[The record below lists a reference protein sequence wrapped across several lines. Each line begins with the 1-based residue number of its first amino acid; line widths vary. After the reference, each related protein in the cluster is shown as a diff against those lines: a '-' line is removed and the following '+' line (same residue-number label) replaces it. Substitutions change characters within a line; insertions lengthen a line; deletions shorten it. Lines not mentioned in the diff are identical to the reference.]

1 MPASRRSDDLT
12 ILIVAFVAMA
22 LLTVAAFVVAP
33 ADSSPRVIGSS
44 FSTRSDGA
52 KAAYLVLKQLGHAV
66 ERSYDP
72 IAAIGAEPGATTLIL
87 ASPAEEPSRQDVR
100 ALRSL
105 VENGALLLA
114 YGRSAAPFI
123 TDARRQDESELDDKT
138 REFSASIP
146 SSLTVDAPMVIA
158 RTIPAPQLEPRFVA
172 VFGSVSEPAV
182 VTARLGRGR
191 IVWSLDDTPITNEGL
206 PRASNVRLLANA
218 AGTPGERRI
227 LWDEHY
233 HGQRRSMW
241 SYFAG
246 TPLPWAGAQLVLA
259 ALVGLTAAARRRGPI
274 RARVIVPRTSPLEF
288 VDTMASL
295 YERAGAQRAA
305 VEGARAHLRRR
316 LGALSGVP
324 RSVSDHALAK
334 AAGARLGLDNER
346 VDGALQSAAELLRHG
361 VSRAAD
367 AVPVVAELQDLA
379 AAATQSR
386 TARTAGPKGPANT
399 YS

>member
-138 REFSASIP
+138 REFPHP
-146 SSLTVDAPMVIA
+146 S
-158 RTIPAPQLEPRFVA
+158 
-172 VFGSVSEPAV
+172 
-182 VTARLGRGR
+182 
-191 IVWSLDDTPITNEGL
+191 
-206 PRASNVRLLANA
+206 
-218 AGTPGERRI
+218 
-227 LWDEHY
+227 
-233 HGQRRSMW
+233 
-241 SYFAG
+241 
-246 TPLPWAGAQLVLA
+246 
-259 ALVGLTAAARRRGPI
+259 
-274 RARVIVPRTSPLEF
+274 
-288 VDTMASL
+288 
-295 YERAGAQRAA
+295 
-305 VEGARAHLRRR
+305 
-316 LGALSGVP
+316 
-324 RSVSDHALAK
+324 
-334 AAGARLGLDNER
+334 
-346 VDGALQSAAELLRHG
+346 RH
-361 VSRAAD
+361 R
-367 AVPVVAELQDLA
+367 
-379 AAATQSR
+379 
-386 TARTAGPKGPANT
+386 
-399 YS
+399 